1 MKKALTIATFLTAI
15 AMPAFAQSADADLG
29 TGNIAPL
36 AATNQGVASAY
47 AQAPDTYETGYTRS
61 SMNRSV
67 RTRKHEGTNMGAKP
81 GTTGMDNTSVPG
93 ASVDKD
99 DTTPKSR

>member
-1 MKKALTIATFLTAI
+1 MKKALITAIFLTFI

-36 AATNQGVASAY
+36 AATNQGGASAY

-61 SMNRSV
+61 SMNRSGH
-67 RTRKHEGTNMGAKP
+67 TRKHGGKNMEARP
-81 GTTGMDNTSVPG
+81 GNADNTSVPG